1 MNTNLIRVEGIKVS
15 EIKGIQKNGLDFSNY
30 IVTRKGEVFNIK
42 TDKFLIPFE
51 THHGYLRVSLW
62 NKNKRQTYYV
72 HQLVMHAFKPNDNPE
87 LEVNHINF
95 DKKCNEISNLEWCTR
110 SQNML
115 HFYAHKKLQSQ
126 TQEVIQA

>member
-1 MNTNLIRVEGIKVS
+1 MNKNLMQVEGIKVS
-15 EIKGIQKNGLDFSNY
+15 EIKDIQKNGLDFSNY
-30 IVTRKGEVFNIK
+30 IVTKKGEVFNSK
-42 TDKFLIPFE
+42 TGKFLIPFE

-62 NKNKRQTYYV
+62 HKNKRQTYYV
-72 HQLVMHAFKPNDNPE
+72 HQLVMHAFQPNDNPE
-87 LEVNHINF
+87 LEVNHINM
-95 DKKCNEISNLEWCTR
+95 DKKCNEVSNLEWCTR

>member
-1 MNTNLIRVEGIKVS
+1 MNKGLIQAEGIKVS

-30 IVTRKGEVFNIK
+30 IVTKKGEVFNNK
-42 TDKFLIPFE
+42 TGKFLIPFE

-62 NKNKRQTYYV
+62 HKNKRQTYYV
-72 HQLVMHAFKPNDNPE
+72 HQLVMHAFQPNNNPN
-87 LEVNHINF
+87 LEVNHINS